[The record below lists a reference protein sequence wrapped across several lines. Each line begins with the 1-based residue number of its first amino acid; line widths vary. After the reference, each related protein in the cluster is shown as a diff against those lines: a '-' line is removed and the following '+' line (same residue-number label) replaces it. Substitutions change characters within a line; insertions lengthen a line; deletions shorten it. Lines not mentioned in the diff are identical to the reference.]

1 MSIIRLKILFLHSVL
16 LALMLTWSTARAAT
30 PWPEASF
37 TYIADNQP
45 LPEVL
50 RRFARSFGL
59 ETQLSL
65 AVATSNAVVSG
76 KITTASP
83 TEFINQLG
91 AAHGLAWFAQNGVLY
106 VSRSSERSTRA
117 VTPPGISA
125 SGLKKALSELGV
137 LENKFGWGEVPERG
151 IVLVSGPPAYVDL
164 VQRAVAELP
173 PMPPGQELAVF
184 RLRYASVD
192 DRTIFYRDKQII
204 TAGVASILRDLIS
217 GDSTRG
223 GTHILLSDIAAPLRT
238 PIAPMTPLDPEA
250 QSPAPKPDGPSVTVP
265 PSQVGGGGRSV
276 IQADSR
282 LNAVIIKDKPEN
294 MQIYRQLIS
303 MLDVPSQLVEIEA
316 MIIDVSVDKLSQLGV
331 DWAASSG
338 KLSLKFGNP
347 AAASENPSAV
357 LALGSANAATVV
369 ANAGS
374 YLLARINAMERDG
387 DARVV
392 SRPSILTV
400 DNLGALIDLSDTMYV
415 QSIGERVAN
424 VVPVTVGVTLRVTP
438 HIVVEGVR
446 QSIQLVVDI
455 EDGSFQD
462 SSQGGLPRAKRSTI
476 GTQAIMGERE
486 SLLIGGFNSEQNV
499 RQRNAIPVLGSLPL
513 IGGLFSTSSNTVSRT
528 ERLFLLTP
536 RVVQRNTNI
545 GASMPDEVPLPK
557 VDSSVPA
564 NSGQTMFVPAQ
575 RPVVKNNVG
584 TNVTNSSNLSN
595 QTDQTEQT
603 AKSTQTPKIAQ
614 TAPGTSDRASDPSS
628 ALRMEDQLRSVWK
641 TKTNIK

>member
-1 MSIIRLKILFLHSVL
+1 MSTLRSAYRFLFLLPLVFA
-16 LALMLTWSTARAAT
+16 LAHGRAVAAM

-45 LPEVL
+45 LSEVL

-59 ETQLSL
+59 ETQLSH
-65 AVATSNAVVSG
+65 AVATSNAIVTG

-91 AAHGLAWFAQNGVLY
+91 AAHGLSWFSQNGVLY
-106 VSRSSERSTRA
+106 VSRSNERSTRA
-117 VTPPGISA
+117 VSPPGISA
-125 SGLKKALSELGV
+125 AGLKKALTELGV
-137 LENKFGWGEVPERG
+137 IESKFGWGEVAERG
-151 IVLVSGPPAYVDL
+151 MVLVSGPPAYVDL
-164 VQRAVAELP
+164 VQRTVAELP
-173 PMPPGQELAVF
+173 PMPPDQELAVF

-192 DRTIFYRDKQII
+192 DRTIFYRDRRII
-204 TAGVASILRDLIS
+204 TAGVASILRGLVS
-217 GDSTRG
+217 GDTSRS
-223 GTHILLSDIAAPLRT
+223 GTQILLSDIAAPLRT
-238 PIAPMTPLDPEA
+238 PVAPLTPLDSEA
-250 QSPAPKPDGPSVTVP
+250 RDGVAKPDGPSVTVP
-265 PSQVGGGGRSV
+265 PAPAGAPGRAV

-303 MLDVPSQLVEIEA
+303 LLDVPAQLVEIEA
-316 MIIDVSVDKLSQLGV
+316 MIIDVNVNALSQLGV

-338 KLSLKFGNP
+338 KLGLRYGNP
-347 AAASENPSAV
+347 ASTSNTPSAV
-357 LALGSANAATVV
+357 LALGSANAATVI
-369 ANAGS
+369 ADAGS
-374 YLLARINAMERDG
+374 YLLARVNALESNG
-387 DARVV
+387 DARIV

-400 DNLGALIDLSDTMYV
+400 DNLGALIDLSDTLYV

-446 QSIQLVVDI
+446 QSVQLVVDI

-499 RQRNAIPVLGSLPL
+499 RQRNGVPVLGNLPL
-513 IGGLFSTSSNTVSRT
+513 IGGLFSTSSNTVTRT

-536 RVVQRNTNI
+536 RVIRS
-545 GASMPDEVPLPK
+545 GASDAASIPEVPSQPMNGETARSQTIPEPGPNK
-557 VDSSVPA
+557 
-564 NSGQTMFVPAQ
+564 SGSA
-575 RPVVKNNVG
+575 
-584 TNVTNSSNLSN
+584 VTNPLKSPSRQGAEPATSNK
-595 QTDQTEQT
+595 DVPE
-603 AKSTQTPKIAQ
+603 
-614 TAPGTSDRASDPSS
+614 TSRATS
-628 ALRMEDQLRSVWK
+628 ALRMENQLRSVSEARMTSK
-641 TKTNIK
+641 